1 MTDLHDLTKVIYKPA
16 GYFMAPE
23 GDERVG
29 DVSNVVFSNGWIVE
43 ENGRVLIYYASSDTR
58 MHVAESTVDRL
69 LDYVIN
75 TPEDGYTSANSV
87 FALNEIIT
95 TNKRSGHIDS
105 LKEFDDELATKM
117 IRPNGL

>member
-1 MTDLHDLTKVIYKPA
+1 
-16 GYFMAPE
+16 
-23 GDERVG
+23 
-29 DVSNVVFSNGWIVE
+29 
-43 ENGRVLIYYASSDTR
+43 
-58 MHVAESTVDRL
+58 MHVAESTVERL

-87 FALNEIIT
+87 FVLNEIIT

-105 LKEFDDELATKM
+105 INEFDEGLTTNS